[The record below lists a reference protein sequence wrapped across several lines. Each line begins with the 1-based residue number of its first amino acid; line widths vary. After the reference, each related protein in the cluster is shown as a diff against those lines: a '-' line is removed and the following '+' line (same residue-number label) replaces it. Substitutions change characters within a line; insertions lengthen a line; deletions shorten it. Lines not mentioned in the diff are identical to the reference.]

1 MSQKKKAQRAAFR
14 EAVFTRDKH
23 RCKVCGASEGP
34 LDAHHITPREEMP
47 GGGYIAENG
56 ITLCAECHVGAED
69 YLQGRRR
76 EPRFAPET
84 LRILIHAP

>member
-47 GGGYIAENG
+47 GGRYIAENG
-56 ITLCAECHVGAED
+56 ITLCADCHICAED
-69 YLQGRRR
+69 HLQGRRLS
-76 EPRFAPET
+76 ERFSPEV
-84 LRILIHAP
+84 LRLLALA